1 MRTAEREIQMNLY
14 FTALPAKL
22 PPLSAPLKIA
32 AGLIFTGIAIGLYYD
47 WPLAFT
53 ILAIATTGIGS
64 FWLRSFLR
72 TKNIYRERPA
82 SEKMINWLIADLQ
95 TKVKPR
101 AAEALSLNINQL
113 KPENFIL
120 IPYPVFWGGLG
131 VDEKNLLRRDTGNKS
146 FIYNYWKVQVIA
158 LTRNYLSYY
167 ICDYDWLTNSL
178 SREFT
183 NEYFYADISSVKT
196 DVEEINK
203 KLAGKEQSTQLPVS
217 VIRISNLS
225 SDSLQL
231 ITDIPDL
238 NYPKELMVDTERI
251 IQILRL
257 ILRRLRQDK
266 PTDIAGNTE
275 D

>member
-72 TKNIYRERPA
+72 TKNIYRERPT

-257 ILRRLRQDK
+257 ILRRLRQEK